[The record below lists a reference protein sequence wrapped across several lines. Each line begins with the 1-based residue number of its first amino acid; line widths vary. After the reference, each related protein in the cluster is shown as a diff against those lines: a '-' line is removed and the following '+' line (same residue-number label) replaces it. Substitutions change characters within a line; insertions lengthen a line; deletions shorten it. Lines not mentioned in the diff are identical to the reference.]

1 MTDSPQ
7 RSPEDRLDEIE
18 SRFAIADLMARY
30 SEGTDTQDVEAF
42 MSVWH
47 DDAEFFPPDG
57 QQLRGSA
64 AIRASRDPDGRV
76 WKQSNH
82 CPANHTVR
90 FESKDRAVGRA
101 YISVV
106 CEDWDGRV
114 SFAGGT
120 YDDVYERREGEWK
133 FLRRVVEIRYLTKPT
148 DIRLQ

>member
-1 MTDSPQ
+1 MTDSSQ
-7 RSPEDRLDEIE
+7 RSTEDRLDEIE

-30 SEGTDTQDVEAF
+30 SEGSDTPDVEVF

-47 DDAEFFPPDG
+47 DDAEFLPPDG
-57 QQLRGSA
+57 QQYRGSA
-64 AIRASRDPDGRV
+64 AIRASRDPVGRI

-82 CPANHTVR
+82 SPANHTVR

-101 YISVV
+101 YVSVV

-120 YDDVYERREGEWK
+120 YHDVYERREGEWK
-133 FLRRVVEIRYLTKPT
+133 FARRVIDTRYLTKPT